1 MEGWISAS
9 KSKFSFPRIV
19 LDMEAD
25 VKLRIERAN
34 GMKRS
39 VLDFNPINT
48 IASHLSYWA
57 DEDVS
62 HFMMSQLLSR
72 PRSFAKGEKGAQK

>member
-1 MEGWISAS
+1 M
-9 KSKFSFPRIV
+9 FNMR
-19 LDMEAD
+19 
-25 VKLRIERAN
+25 VKLIVD
-34 GMKRS
+34 RS

-48 IASHLSYWA
+48 IASHLAYWA

-72 PRSFAKGEKGAQK
+72 HRRFVRGDKFTTK

>member
-1 MEGWISAS
+1 
-9 KSKFSFPRIV
+9 
-19 LDMEAD
+19 
-25 VKLRIERAN
+25 
-34 GMKRS
+34 MKRRMLTRDRS

-72 PRSFAKGEKGAQK
+72 HRSVAKVEKGVQK

>member
-1 MEGWISAS
+1 MKVRALNQNGRVD
-9 KSKFSFPRIV
+9 FSIQ
-19 LDMEAD
+19 E
-25 VKLRIERAN
+25 
-34 GMKRS
+34 S

-72 PRSFAKGEKGAQK
+72 HRSLARSENSSQKTDVQSR